1 MGLRVSM
8 SLVGGLPAHANLSK
22 PMSKKTPIVNEYE
35 AFLNECD
42 MYVWEWYLPEKYV
55 RFGVPSLNGL
65 WIDDKKKIFR
75 LVTVLERVHPD
86 DIAKIF
92 VSKNSPIYVTDE
104 MFEVD
109 LRLRLSDH
117 YEWFVFRGKTLRR
130 VKGRPVYLRG
140 VAINADRRFRTQER
154 LLQIKNYQAESER
167 QKTEFCASTMQEVVT
182 ILETLASNSESII
195 SGDSILSRDERLTM
209 LSEMKEKVSTILRLN
224 DKVRSFLGDPIDKN
238 QSFRTIQLWEHLAEL
253 QQLYSLRLPAVPK
266 LYFANQ
272 YDNAQI
278 VINEKLFD
286 SVIENLIYSQAH
298 NAKDGYLTMSY
309 KINGDYF
316 TLTITCINGDATTE
330 HLQSVKTESG
340 LGLSVSRMMLQRLWG
355 KIDVTKDDDGKIYY
369 TITLPTDIY
378 KATGEQSTKLDV
390 FDELPGGSVETYPR
404 GEMSAQGLPLVL
416 IGILGDASIF
426 RDQHLFRA
434 ITAKT
439 SDEVESLFREHRPD
453 MVFID
458 YNLKGNVAPLDSVA
472 MMRKESADTP
482 IVVTADYA
490 HRILHRKVRDL
501 GAQYLLTNPLTLRK
515 VNEMIRKYLK

>member
-1 MGLRVSM
+1 M
-8 SLVGGLPAHANLSK
+8 A
-22 PMSKKTPIVNEYE
+22 KKTQIVNEYE
-35 AFLNECD
+35 TFLNECD

-55 RFGVPSLNGL
+55 RFGIPSLNGL

-109 LRLRLSDH
+109 IRLRLTDH

-140 VAINADRRFRTQER
+140 VAINADRRFKTQER
-154 LLQIKNYQAESER
+154 LLQIKDYQVESER

-182 ILETLASNSESII
+182 ILETLASNSEAII
-195 SGDSILSRDERLTM
+195 SGDSLLSREERLTM
-209 LSEMKEKVSTILRLN
+209 MSEMKEKVSTILGLN
-224 DKVRSFLGDPIDKN
+224 DKVRSFLGNPIDKT
-238 QSFRTIQLWEHLAEL
+238 QTFTRIQLWEHLAEL
-253 QQLYSLRLPAVPK
+253 QQLYSLRQPAVPK

-272 YDNAQI
+272 YDNVQV

-286 SVIENLIYSQAH
+286 AVIENLIYSQAH
-298 NAKDGYLTMSY
+298 NAKGGYLTMSY
-309 KINGDYF
+309 KVTGETF
-316 TLTITCINGDATTE
+316 TLTITCINDETTPE

-340 LGLSVSRMMLQRLWG
+340 LGLSVSRLMVQRLWG
-355 KIDVTKDDDGKIYY
+355 QIEVSKDADGKIYY
-369 TITLPTDIY
+369 HITLPTDIY
-378 KATGEQSTKLDV
+378 KATGEQTTKLDV
-390 FDELPGGSVETYPR
+390 YDELPAETP
-404 GEMSAQGLPLVL
+404 EEVPPLKDSPTTTGLPLVL

-426 RDQHLFRA
+426 KDQHLFKV
-434 ITAKT
+434 IVAKT
-439 SDEVESLFREHRPD
+439 SDELERLYREQRPD
-453 MVFID
+453 LVFID
-458 YNLKGNVAPLDSVA
+458 YNLKGNIIPLDLVA
-472 MMRKESADTP
+472 EMRSESSDTP
-482 IVVTADYA
+482 IIVTADYA
-490 HRILHRKVRDL
+490 HRILHKKVRDL